1 MHCQETVWS
10 INRFNA
16 RKGNQLTEARLRVP
30 TESHSTADSKALL
43 EIIDRDKLLAGKM
56 INTAIEGSWIGYANG
71 MGLKYYEYK
80 ATESSQIHTMR
91 DLRIALKQLV
101 PRERLAAVYFVTG
114 YARDV
119 LHPQVM
125 WGATHQ
131 STVEDYVMDKL
142 NASFSI
148 ARSEMKAGHKT
159 CVGQLYSQL
168 FNQKKQKL
176 HQSVLPA
183 NASLAVERKGFATK
197 RNWRR
202 KKTEY
207 FVHTTQ
213 TNLDEASRVDSELV
227 RG

>member
-16 RKGNQLTEARLRVP
+16 RKGNQLTEARPRVP

-43 EIIDRDKLLAGKM
+43 EIIDQDKLLAGKM

-101 PRERLAAVYFVTG
+101 QREQLAAVYFVTG

-159 CVGQLYSQL
+159 CVEQWYSQL

-176 HQSVLPA
+176 HQCVHLWQWR
-183 NASLAVERKGFATK
+183 ERGSQPKEIGGG
-197 RNWRR
+197 RR
-202 KKTEY
+202 LSTLS
-207 FVHTTQ
+207 TQ
-213 TNLDEASRVDSELV
+213 PKQT
-227 RG
+227 

>member
-1 MHCQETVWS
+1 
-10 INRFNA
+10 
-16 RKGNQLTEARLRVP
+16 
-30 TESHSTADSKALL
+30 
-43 EIIDRDKLLAGKM
+43 
-56 INTAIEGSWIGYANG
+56 

-80 ATESSQIHTMR
+80 SIESSQIHTIR
-91 DLRIALKQLV
+91 DLRISLKQLV

-131 STVEDYVMDKL
+131 STVEDYIMNKL

-148 ARSEMKAGHKT
+148 ARPEMKAGHKT
-159 CVGQLYSQL
+159 CVGQLYSQF

-176 HQSVLPA
+176 HQCVTPV

-197 RNWRR
+197 RNWRK

-213 TNLDEASRVDSELV
+213 TNLDEASRVHPELV
-227 RG
+227 CK